1 MIAALMPSP
10 IGHVMAGVAAAW
22 TADLIP
28 GDREW
33 RSAPATA
40 GWYARAGGGFTV
52 VCGAL
57 AAAPDLDLFFGGHRT
72 MTHSLVAAAVVGLCA
87 GAVAAATRRP
97 IARVALTCALAYATH
112 LLLDVLEADPFP
124 PEGIQLLWPF
134 SRDWFISGWNVFE
147 YTERRHLFSA
157 FSLSQNAKALVREAG
172 ILGPIAIATWLVRV
186 KALAGLS
193 TELACGDHPTQ

>member
-1 MIAALMPSP
+1 MPSP
-10 IGHVMAGVAAAW
+10 IGHVLAGVAAVWA
-22 TADLIP
+22 ADLIP

-72 MTHSLVAAAVVGLCA
+72 ITHSLTAAAVVGLCA
-87 GAVAAATRRP
+87 GAAAAATRRP
-97 IARVALTCALAYATH
+97 IARIALTSALAYATH
-112 LLLDVLEADPFP
+112 LLLDVLGADPVP

-134 SRDWFISGWNVFE
+134 SHDWFISGWNVFE
-147 YTERRHLFSA
+147 HTERRHPFSTL
-157 FSLSQNAKALVREAG
+157 SLGQNAKALVREVG
-172 ILGPIAIATWLVRV
+172 ILGPIVAMTWLVRV

-193 TELACGDHPTQ
+193 TELAGRDHPTQ